1 MRVRDVRNQPTSLL
15 VIDEEKRPKGKRR
28 GGLFGW
34 RDSFHVPLFFFVF
47 SVLIYLY
54 LSCAF
59 PAYVKA
65 VLLFK
70 FNPFV
75 QQIPT
80 NREHVDTHF
89 QTVAKL
95 SAPAQDAIKSSKPIP
110 GFVDA
115 GTQSELFQESV
126 VAGGAGSAAPSV
138 STLQPS
144 ASISA
149 DVAVPAATPSAQ
161 LTRTGQ
167 EVGEKGSESGAV
179 QAQTVGPLKV
189 EDLEF
194 RVEQHGFQCLV
205 YRHKARKVVP
215 KAVGDVTWVTQMT
228 TDRLKIFKEMLKR
241 WNGPV
246 SVGVLL

>member
-1 MRVRDVRNQPTSLL
+1 MRVRAPDVRNQPTSLL
-15 VIDEEKRPKGKRR
+15 VIDEEKRPKGMRR

-47 SVLIYLY
+47 SVLMYLY

-59 PAYVKA
+59 PAYLKA

-89 QTVAKL
+89 RTVAKL
-95 SAPAQDAIKSSKPIP
+95 SAA
-110 GFVDA
+110 
-115 GTQSELFQESV
+115 
-126 VAGGAGSAAPSV
+126 
-138 STLQPS
+138 
-144 ASISA
+144 
-149 DVAVPAATPSAQ
+149 
-161 LTRTGQ
+161 
-167 EVGEKGSESGAV
+167 AV
-179 QAQTVGPLKV
+179 QEQTVGPLKV

-194 RVEQHGFQCLV
+194 RVEQHGLQCLV
-205 YRHKARKVVP
+205 YSHKARKVVP

-241 WNGPV
+241 WNGPL
-246 SVGVLL
+246 SVGVLLSWYKSTCFTKVQILTPDGHSALQPKRSAGSQGNRKPARPRRLPHSWRLAGAVPCQYAAQRGAE